1 MSGCLNNA
9 KSKFDDILRWDV
21 HFVFKNHLPF
31 STFLVIII
39 MLPFG
44 LQFAYLGCAAM
55 IRNLNQVT
63 FQRFGTVPPD
73 REQNKKNA
81 DRDTGTVLPLKR
93 QEAAVFCACSETR
106 VSCHAGKAVL
116 SVSRDGKTFQHFYL
130 DKIAHIKSG
139 IYFSISAFMGD
150 ASALICAQEQ
160 PQQVGSRSS
169 DSYRVDE
176 KLRIGG
182 LYTFFY
188 QEREQGFMFSG
199 EAHPMPELTYVDQG
213 ELHSVADGLDILLK
227 QGDIAI
233 FGPNQWHMHYA
244 DIGVAPRYVT
254 ITFDLE
260 GVDITPLLN
269 RKIAA
274 PQQAVTLL
282 QNMLRE
288 QERMDEYSSDMI
300 LAQLRLLLIQLLRQE
315 AAPRNG
321 KLQTSNAIHSENEII
336 RRAQQYVSAHI
347 REKLSVPLV
356 AGQVDVSPSYLTALF
371 HKNLQI
377 SPGEYIRR
385 VKLQESTQMIREN
398 NLNFTEIA
406 AALQYS
412 TVHHFSRQFKEKFG
426 ITPTEYAKSVR

>member
-1 MSGCLNNA
+1 
-9 KSKFDDILRWDV
+9 
-21 HFVFKNHLPF
+21 
-31 STFLVIII
+31 
-39 MLPFG
+39 
-44 LQFAYLGCAAM
+44 M
-55 IRNLNQVT
+55 IRNLNQVS

-73 REQNKKNA
+73 REQIKKDA
-81 DRDTGTVLPLKR
+81 DRENGLVLPLSR
-93 QEAAVFCACSETR
+93 QEAAVFCAKAETR
-106 VSCHAGKAVL
+106 VSCHSGKSIL
-116 SVSRDGKTFQHFYL
+116 SVSADQKDWQHFYL
-130 DKIAHIKSG
+130 DKIAYVKPG
-139 IYFSISAFMGD
+139 VYFSLSAFLGD
-150 ASALICAQEQ
+150 AAVLLCADTQ
-160 PQQVGSRSS
+160 PEPLGTRPN
-169 DSYRVDE
+169 DSYRVDH
-176 KLRIGG
+176 KVRIGG

-213 ELHSVADGLDILLK
+213 ELHSVADGQDILLK

-260 GVDITPLLN
+260 GVDLTPLLN
-269 RKIAA
+269 RRIPA
-274 PQQAVTLL
+274 PQNVVTLL
-282 QNMLRE
+282 QQMLRE
-288 QERMDEYSSDMI
+288 QERMDAYSNDMI
-300 LAQLRLLLIQLLRQE
+300 LSQLSMLLMLLLRQE
-315 AAPRNG
+315 AAPHSG
-321 KLQTSNAIHSENEII
+321 KLQTSNAVHSENEII

-356 AGQVDVSPSYLTALF
+356 ARQVDVSPSYLTALF

-385 VKLQESTQMIREN
+385 VKLQESKQMIREN

-426 ITPTEYAKSVR
+426 ITPTEYARSVR